1 MVRRRLRT
9 WDDPVRAAQAGDDDA
24 LSHILN
30 EVYPRMFAVCLRMV
44 HNRAE
49 AADCTQEA
57 MIRVVR
63 GLDGFDHR
71 AAFSTWCHRVAATTA
86 LDALRRRSRRPVAA
100 TRSDDAPEWDVE
112 DPAAAA
118 AVTSPVEHAEL
129 RHVVARA
136 LAGVPDEFA
145 HAVVLRDV
153 AELDY
158 AEIADVLQVPVGTVK
173 SRIAR
178 GRRLLAASLTGDD
191 RGVGNRA
198 HPGDVQTSPDDV
210 TPGDDQ

>member
-1 MVRRRLRT
+1 M
-9 WDDPVRAAQAGDDDA
+9 
-24 LSHILN
+24 
-30 EVYPRMFAVCLRMV
+30 
-44 HNRAE
+44 
-49 AADCTQEA
+49 
-57 MIRVVR
+57 
-63 GLDGFDHR
+63 
-71 AAFSTWCHRVAATTA
+71 
-86 LDALRRRSRRPVAA
+86 
-100 TRSDDAPEWDVE
+100 
-112 DPAAAA
+112 
-118 AVTSPVEHAEL
+118 TSPVERAEL

-158 AEIADVLQVPVGTVK
+158 GEIADVLQVPVGTVK

-178 GRRLLAASLTGDD
+178 GRRLLAASLADD
-191 RGVGNRA
+191 DALVGNRA